1 VQDFGVELLLYLD
14 GRKAEQAEADS
25 VKAALVASGKWKAQ
39 PLFPDFFPE
48 ERDESGDPGGDVVY
62 DYTEVKWES
71 PESSGIEEFE
81 RLQNLMRDSGVTL
94 TDEEDESPAPFF
106 DAGEAAESA
115 EWI

>member
-1 VQDFGVELLLYLD
+1 MVQDFGVEMLLYLD
-14 GRKAEQAEADS
+14 GRKTSQAEADS
-25 VKAALVASGKWKAQ
+25 VKAALVASGKWRAQ

-48 ERDESGDPGGDVVY
+48 ERDESNDPGGDVVY

-71 PESSGIEEFE
+71 PETTGIEEFE
-81 RLQNLMRDSGVTL
+81 QLQKMMRDSGVTL
-94 TDEEDESPAPFF
+94 MDEEDGPAAFF